1 MAKGISQVFGFAYG
15 RLDPDL
21 VARSDLKAYYQG
33 AAEALNV
40 VPRSLTGL
48 DRRPGLTWQAFLPEA
63 ASGFRWAA
71 FEAGTNGRFMALFL
85 PGILRIRKDGM
96 TQVYENATVPW
107 TADKLATLYWT
118 QSADTMFIFAEGLSP
133 YRLQRQGAD
142 TTWLLEQAN
151 WVNPPSWQFGADTT
165 GTLTPGAKSGSGVT
179 FSSSAGDFA
188 AASTGWTVRTATGHG
203 VITAK
208 ASSNS
213 VTVDI
218 KDPLENTDT
227 VAAGEWSVEEP
238 AWGAARGYPS
248 VGTLRE
254 GRLHL
259 GNSAGL
265 PNHLWCTKAGKYFD
279 FFGTDEAN
287 DDEAADLAFD
297 DDEANLLYGLI
308 SADRL
313 IAITSGGP
321 WSVPDSPTTPN
332 NYYARR
338 IARLKCARGRPT
350 ELDGSVVFVS
360 SDDDGAH
367 QSLFELVYDEG
378 SESRFICADLALY
391 AATILRSPNPQ
402 EIVSR
407 RGSATNTANYLY
419 VPNRA
424 DGTLAVLHSRRSE
437 KVTAWTLWQTEGE
450 FLGALSLGNAVFFM
464 VKRVI
469 GGTLRYC
476 LEKLDEAALA
486 DCSKTATSV
495 PAQTT
500 WTGFDHL
507 EGHAVRVVA
516 DGAVAGTFTV
526 TDGAIILPD
535 PASKIEAGLRFAW
548 EVKTMPAEAQLADG
562 TLVGAKSRVWK
573 AVVQVLETGAL
584 AINGRLIEHRRMG
597 VSQLDAAPPLFTGEI
612 QVRQLGWGSRQ
623 PIRISGDDLV
633 PASILSVTIFLSA
646 TE

>member
-1 MAKGISQVFGFAYG
+1 MAKAISQVFGFAYG

-21 VARSDLKAYYQG
+21 VARHDLKAYYQG
-33 AAEALNV
+33 AQEALNV
-40 VPRSLTGL
+40 VPRALTGL

-63 ASGFRWAA
+63 ADGFRWAA
-71 FEAGTNGRFMALFL
+71 FEAGTNGRFMVLFL
-85 PGILRIRKDGM
+85 PGKLLIRKDGL
-96 TQVYENATVPW
+96 TQVYSNETVPW
-107 TADKLATLYWT
+107 NAGHLPSLYWT
-118 QSADTMFIFAEGLSP
+118 QSADTMFIFAEGVTP
-133 YRLQRQGAD
+133 WRLQRQGDDA
-142 TTWLLEQAN
+142 TWLLEAAT
-151 WVNPPSWQFGADTT
+151 WTNPPSWQFGADTT
-165 GTLTPGAKSGSGVT
+165 GTLTPGAKTGSAT
-179 FSSSAGDFA
+179 FTSSAGDFA
-188 AASTGWTVRTATGHG
+188 AAAAGWTVRTSTGHG
-203 VITAK
+203 IITAK

-218 KDPLENTDT
+218 KDALDNTDT
-227 VAAGEWSVEEP
+227 VPAGEWSVEEP
-238 AWGAARGYPS
+238 AWSPARGYPS

-259 GNSAGL
+259 GNTTAL
-265 PNHLWCTKAGKYFD
+265 PNHLWCTRSGKYFD
-279 FFGTDEAN
+279 FFGTDKAL

-321 WSVPDSPTTPN
+321 WSVPDSPTTPD
-332 NYYARR
+332 NYYGRR
-338 IARLKCARGRPT
+338 VARLKCARGRPA

-360 SDDDGAH
+360 SGDDDAH

-378 SESRFICADLALY
+378 SESRFICSDLALY
-391 AATILRSPNPQ
+391 SATTLRSPNPQ
-402 EIVSR
+402 EVVTR

-424 DGTLAVLHSRRSE
+424 DGTLAMLHSRRSE
-437 KVTAWTLWQTEGE
+437 KVTAWTLWQTQGE
-450 FLGALSLGNAVFFM
+450 FLGALVLGNAVFFL

-469 GGTLRYC
+469 AATTRYC

-486 DCSKTATSV
+486 DCSRRASSET
-495 PAQTT
+495 PQTT

-507 EGHAVRVVA
+507 EGQDVRVVA
-516 DGAVAGTFTV
+516 DGGVVGTFTI
-526 TDGAIILPD
+526 TGGTLTLDE
-535 PASKIEAGLRFAW
+535 PARQVEAGLRFSWA
-548 EVKTMPAEAQLADG
+548 VQTMPAEAQLADG

-584 AINGRLIEHRRMG
+584 SINGRLIEHRRMG
-597 VSQLDAAPPLFTGEI
+597 VAQFDAAPPLYTGEI
-612 QVRQLGWGSRQ
+612 QIRQLGWGHRQ
-623 PIRISGDDLV
+623 PVTIAGDDLV
-633 PASILSVTIFLSA
+633 PASVLSVTIFLSA